1 MGKENSWETLN
12 FLYQYTNKKINKD
25 GFFSWLHRKP
35 WPDHFLFTLPCS
47 FPRIGLNFS
56 LLQIPH
62 YFYSFLGSSSSSSSF
77 FPVRILSLHQF
88 TSAQFSHLVVS
99 DFVIPWSAA
108 CQASLF
114 INNSWSL
121 LKLMFIK
128 SVMPSNPLILCH
140 PFLLLPSIFPSNRF
154 FSKESVLHIRSP
166 KYWNFSV
173 SPSDEPSGLISFI
186 MDWFDLLAVQG
197 TIKSLLQ
204 YHNSIASVL
213 QCSAFFMVQL
223 SHPYMTTGKPAFQYA
238 V

>member
-108 CQASLF
+108 CQASLS
-114 INNSWSL
+114 ITNSITNSQSL
-121 LKLMFIK
+121 LKLMCIE
-128 SVMPSNPLILCH
+128 SVMPSAGMLCYAKSLQSCPTLCDPIDGSH
-140 PFLLLPSIFPSNRF
+140 QAPPSLGFSRQEQWSELPFPSPMH
-154 FSKESVLHIRSP
+154 ESEKWKQRRAV
-166 KYWNFSV
+166 V
-173 SPSDEPSGLISFI
+173 SDS
-186 MDWFDLLAVQG
+186 
-197 TIKSLLQ
+197 
-204 YHNSIASVL
+204 
-213 QCSAFFMVQL
+213 
-223 SHPYMTTGKPAFQYA
+223 
-238 V
+238 